1 MAATSML
8 WQISQHGEQ
17 TFVTEPHTYLGTLK
31 HTFALC

>member
-8 WQISQHGEQ
+8 WQISQQ